1 MYTVINH
8 LIPKVGFA
16 NAVRATAYIVVG
28 CLIAANSLMR
38 NNSAIY
44 GLRVKADPLNILGF
58 FTDIPYV
65 VGIFGCLV
73 ALFGFYFPV
82 FYLQL
87 YAVQH
92 GVGQSIAFYS

>member
-65 VGIFGCLV
+65 VGIFG
-73 ALFGFYFPV
+73 YM
-82 FYLQL
+82 
-87 YAVQH
+87 
-92 GVGQSIAFYS
+92 QSSMELANRLLSTQYG